1 MTDKPTGS
9 GERPRPGQPA
19 DERAPIGPRLDDQ
32 VCFALY
38 AASRAATAAYR
49 PHLDELG
56 VTYPQYLVML
66 VLWERGAV
74 PVKELAAALRLDYGT
89 LSPLLKRLEGL
100 GLLRRER
107 RPEDERSVLV
117 SLTGRGGELR
127 ERARR
132 VPDALQEAS
141 GMPREAAER
150 LRRELLELADRLT
163 EAAASR
169 R

>member
-1 MTDKPTGS
+1 M
-9 GERPRPGQPA
+9 
-19 DERAPIGPRLDDQ
+19 GPRLDDQ

-56 VTYPQYLVML
+56 ITYPQYLVML

-74 PVKELAAALRLDYGT
+74 PVKEVSAALQLDYGT

-117 SLTGRGGELR
+117 SATERGVELR
-127 ERARR
+127 ERAQR
-132 VPDALQEAS
+132 VPDALLDAS
-141 GMPREAAER
+141 GMTLEAAER
-150 LRRELLELADRLT
+150 LRHELRDLADRLV
-163 EAAASR
+163 EAAAAQR
-169 R
+169 